1 MEEESGHHAVV
12 GCTMATALRHEM
24 RGHWSLPGEIK
35 FRYTGPDWLMLL
47 LRSVDDD
54 MRAKVLLLLWRVW
67 YILNDIMHRKGIASV
82 AGSVEFLK
90 FYAESLGIVE
100 QKDPG
105 WVSERG
111 KEKVMEGIQE
121 KKVRMLGEAVIG
133 WSKPPPGWAKLN
145 TDASYY
151 DQMGRAG
158 AWVVI
163 RDADGNVPLSACKT
177 LSHMASVERSR
188 GGSVPR
194 RSPACTGMDQEAN
207 SDRS

>member
-1 MEEESGHHAVV
+1 
-12 GCTMATALRHEM
+12 
-24 RGHWSLPGEIK
+24 
-35 FRYTGPDWLMLL
+35 MLL
-47 LRSVDDD
+47 LSSVDED

-67 YILNDIMHRKGIASV
+67 YIQNDIMHRKGIASV

-90 FYAESLGIVE
+90 FYKESLGIVE

-111 KEKVMEGIQE
+111 KEGIQE
-121 KKVRMLGEAVIG
+121 KKVRTLGEAVIG

-145 TDASYY
+145 TDASYC

-158 AWVVI
+158 AGVVI
-163 RDADGNVPLSACKT
+163 RDVDGNVPLSACKT
-177 LSHMASVERSR
+177 LSHMASAERSR
-188 GGSVPR
+188 GGSVPG
-194 RSPACTGMDQEAN
+194 RSPACTGKDQEAN